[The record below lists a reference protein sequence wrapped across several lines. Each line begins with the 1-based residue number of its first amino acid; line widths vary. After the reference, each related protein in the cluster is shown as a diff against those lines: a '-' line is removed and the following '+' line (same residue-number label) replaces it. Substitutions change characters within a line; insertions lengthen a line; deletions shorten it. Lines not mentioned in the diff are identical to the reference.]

1 MSACPAAQVL
11 SIPSYPT
18 ISRRTTAVLD
28 ILALM
33 KALYLIAVVAAI
45 LVASAPRAQANDV
58 ILNFEVVDCEG
69 R

>member
-1 MSACPAAQVL
+1 M
-11 SIPSYPT
+11 
-18 ISRRTTAVLD
+18 LD